1 VDQNRRSKPIGWVR
15 LNGKDRLPIPVSDE
29 WQLHEVPLGA
39 LPGNTGRLYFYF
51 RVKGNTTLWIDE
63 FSLAEE
69 GVKVLLGGKTA
80 MSDADYAGIRLDDAN
95 LPKNMI
101 QNGGF
106 EEGMKGW
113 QPMNPKIS
121 CAVDTSRQAAGKAA
135 LRIHGKEFTAGGVY
149 QRVRIDPRRSYRLSY
164 RADGK
169 DFVGYFFTKV
179 LRFDRE
185 GHPRGWIGDEILYS
199 ARDASWA
206 ECSGEFTP
214 TPSTDQVIVYL
225 RVEDTIG
232 DVWVDDVRLVP
243 LPLNEKGGDQ

>member
-1 VDQNRRSKPIGWVR
+1 
-15 LNGKDRLPIPVSDE
+15 
-29 WQLHEVPLGA
+29 
-39 LPGNTGRLYFYF
+39 
-51 RVKGNTTLWIDE
+51 
-63 FSLAEE
+63 
-69 GVKVLLGGKTA
+69 
-80 MSDADYAGIRLDDAN
+80 
-95 LPKNMI
+95 
-101 QNGGF
+101 
-106 EEGMKGW
+106 
-113 QPMNPKIS
+113 
-121 CAVDTSRQAAGKAA
+121 
-135 LRIHGKEFTAGGVY
+135 
-149 QRVRIDPRRSYRLSY
+149 
-164 RADGK
+164 
-169 DFVGYFFTKV
+169 V